1 MNAHKK
7 ILNSIL
13 LIATA
18 TSTGCTTLPQRRVL
32 ISNHP
37 QSQKTGITLA
47 SFPADL
53 RAYTI
58 LRQVDPKF
66 VKELSNQLDDIRK
79 ADGEVRER
87 MISDFNRAFDLHITH
102 TLLPEAPARVVVTL
116 KKMNPELSVTTS
128 GSTPGGT
135 IKTVMEQD
143 ATDLGAMPESELKSY
158 LAYLGFIQTANNRN
172 LVDKEFN
179 EFLLKLVATPL
190 GNGAAQVKEKQK
202 TTVNVET
209 VEEGG
214 TRK

>member
-1 MNAHKK
+1 
-7 ILNSIL
+7 
-13 LIATA
+13 
-18 TSTGCTTLPQRRVL
+18 
-32 ISNHP
+32 
-37 QSQKTGITLA
+37 
-47 SFPADL
+47 
-53 RAYTI
+53 
-58 LRQVDPKF
+58 
-66 VKELSNQLDDIRK
+66 
-79 ADGEVRER
+79 
-87 MISDFNRAFDLHITH
+87 
-102 TLLPEAPARVVVTL
+102 
-116 KKMNPELSVTTS
+116 MNPELSVTTS

-172 LVDKEFN
+172 IVDKEFN